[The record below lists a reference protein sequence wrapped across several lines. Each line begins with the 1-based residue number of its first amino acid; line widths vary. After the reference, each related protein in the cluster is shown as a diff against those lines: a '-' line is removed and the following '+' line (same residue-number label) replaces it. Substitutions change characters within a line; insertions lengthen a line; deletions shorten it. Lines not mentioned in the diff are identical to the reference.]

1 MSDLEYG
8 PVELVLA
15 AFEGDRPNVGVI
27 EAVLSLAD
35 TGTVR
40 LLDLVQ
46 VSRSDDGVISYLELD
61 ETGIEVGDLNLA
73 MSGLASQEDLS
84 EFGERIPLGTSAL
97 LLVVE
102 LRWAVHLASRLAES
116 NGFVIDYMR
125 IPAPAVNAVI
135 AEARETN

>member
-135 AEARETN
+135 AEARGTD